1 MGMLFN
7 LRGMKKL
14 FSFIEKVFSKSHSH
28 FRISAIFGEFGVIF
42 WRFLQEIFVGM
53 LFNLRGLEN
62 VFFYRKND
70 FPNL

>member
-14 FSFIEKVFSKSHSH
+14 FSFIEKVFSKSQPFPNFSH
-28 FRISAIFGEFGVIF
+28 LRGIWGYFLAIFA
-42 WRFLQEIFVGM
+42 RSIFVGM